1 MSIIQ
6 DQARRRRQRE
16 MRERIAQDLEYRNHM
31 RSIQGGQKEMKAQID
46 NCTARAIE
54 AEKAGDHKAALRYAA
69 EAHNLKRFH
78 AYTGDMRS
86 TIETAHAVHTANA
99 ALASILNASGELM
112 DTAAGMVDPA
122 AIGCAQAGMI
132 EIGEQM
138 RMIQEQ
144 NELMWDSFEDEPR
157 ADDLQ
162 AGEAALKEIL
172 ATRRKSQRQAL
183 QDMNRKLDSLE
194 SARAA
199 HKERS

>member
-16 MRERIAQDLEYRNHM
+16 MRERIAQDLEYRSQM
-31 RSIQGGQKEMKAQID
+31 RGIQSGQKEMKAQID

-69 EAHNLKRFH
+69 EAQNLKRFH

-86 TIETAHAVHTANA
+86 TIETAHAVHSANA
-99 ALASILNASGELM
+99 ALANILNASGELM
-112 DTAAGMVDPA
+112 DSTAGMVDPA
-122 AIGCAQAGMI
+122 AIGSAQAGMI

-144 NELMWDSFEDEPR
+144 NELMWDSFEDESR
-157 ADDLQ
+157 SDDLQ

-172 ATRRKSQRQAL
+172 ASRRKSQRQAL